1 MHPIVDVVFPG
12 IHFDSVRAKDRKAGF
27 IPYVESAGRPKREFH
42 RILTADRQPHIKSRC
57 EHLRARGY
65 EMASRSERLESFWPN
80 LSLRPGLTDAR
91 RVLAVGEMDTDP
103 LMWPWYFETEFACRY
118 FIMHND
124 TATGF
129 AIPDDPRLCERISAD
144 GEKSY
149 VHTYSNT
156 NEAPRCA
163 TWCTDGQH
171 AHAHVCIEEECKACD
186 LCARSHKWCGV
197 PDSSANS
204 TDFRVASLAQEQ
216 VAAAAKAERAGQ
228 CGLM

>member
-1 MHPIVDVVFPG
+1 MLRDGRAEDGVHPIVDVVFPG

-27 IPYVESAGRPKREFH
+27 IPYVVPAGRPKREFH

-118 FIMHND
+118 FLLHND
-124 TATGF
+124 TVTGSHHHRRHLH
-129 AIPDDPRLCERISAD
+129 PHQR
-144 GEKSY
+144 
-149 VHTYSNT
+149 
-156 NEAPRCA
+156 PRCH
-163 TWCTDGQH
+163 H
-171 AHAHVCIEEECKACD
+171 AIF
-186 LCARSHKWCGV
+186 LLARTSLLQV
-197 PDSSANS
+197 SPYPMIRVSAS
-204 TDFRVASLAQEQ
+204 A
-216 VAAAAKAERAGQ
+216 
-228 CGLM
+228 